1 MGARVTAGPAAGTCS
16 YCSLLRLSLIRLQ
29 NLQKSIPLRCFG
41 WTIWFKAIRWWKIMH
56 LMGGWQFLCKSERS
70 ADDASKNW
78 NESPVKWKSLES
90 TIIREAI
97 LHNNRFYMKS
107 FHKMVTPPPSP
118 WTSTHSASY
127 EQRSDSE
134 FVVLDLESRRFV
146 FIGLKKQTL
155 FQNSFLKFFVLCVSL
170 LMKCIGPRFERHFY
184 RSFNPTT
191 EKKIASSPPGSL
203 NLPLPARKVTL
214 FVFYM

>member
-1 MGARVTAGPAAGTCS
+1 MNMIWIMSKSPPSPTSKNFSAPLLTVGARVTAGPAAGTCS
-16 YCSLLRLSLIRLQ
+16 LLRLSLIQ
-29 NLQKSIPLRCFG
+29 NLQKSVPLRFFG
-41 WTIWFKAIRWWKIMH
+41 WTRWFKAIRWWKIMH

-70 ADDASKNW
+70 VDDASKNW

-97 LHNNRFYMKS
+97 LHNNKFYMKS

-146 FIGLKKQTL
+146 FIGLKNQTL

-170 LMKCIGPRFERHFY
+170 LMKCIGFERHFY

-191 EKKIASSPPGSL
+191 EKK
-203 NLPLPARKVTL
+203 N
-214 FVFYM
+214 